1 MITILEHF
9 PLSLC
14 PPLCHSL
21 SHSTQTAAVDNEM
34 NILKNEKMTEKKILK
49 QINNN
54 AALTVHQEDR
64 IQIILQNMNGIISQ
78 IQKYEMRNM
87 M

>member
-14 PPLCHSL
+14 PPHCHSL